1 MKVFYIRCSTEEQN
15 EARQIESANEV
26 GAEKLFIDKASG
38 KNRDRAYLK
47 EMIDYVRE
55 GDTVYCSDIS
65 RIARNTKDL
74 LNIVEELN
82 NKGVY
87 FVSLKE
93 NIDTSTPQGKFMLTV
108 FGAMAEL
115 ERENI
120 LQRQKEGIALA
131 KKEGKYKG
139 RKRIEIDEKLFND
152 MVKEWK
158 ANERTASSI
167 YKYFEISPQTFYRRV
182 NEMERIEAD
191 RKAPKE
197 SVNLGKVKD
206 SRENDSLVLTQE

>member
-15 EARQIESANEV
+15 EARQIESAKEV
-26 GAEKLFIDKASG
+26 NAEKIFIDKASG
-38 KNRDRAYLK
+38 KNADRKELK
-47 EMIDYVRE
+47 EMLSFVRE

-93 NIDTSTPQGKFMLTV
+93 SIDTTTATGKFLLTI

-120 LQRQKEGIALA
+120 LQRQREGIEIA

-139 RKRIEIDEKLFND
+139 RKRIEIDEKLFNK
-152 MVKEWK
+152 MVNEWK
-158 ANERTASSI
+158 NGERTATSI
-167 YKYFEISPQTFYRRV
+167 IKFFNISPQTFYRRV
-182 NEMERIEAD
+182 NE
-191 RKAPKE
+191 K
-197 SVNLGKVKD
+197 
-206 SRENDSLVLTQE
+206 

>member
-1 MKVFYIRCSTEEQN
+1 MYIRCSTEEQN
-15 EARQIESANEV
+15 EARQLETAKEI

-38 KNRDRAYLK
+38 KNADRKFLK
-47 EMIDYVRE
+47 EMMEYVRE

-82 NKGVY
+82 SKGVY

-93 NIDTSTPQGKFMLTV
+93 QIDTSTPSGKFMLTV

-120 LQRQKEGIALA
+120 LARQREGIAIA
-131 KKEGKYKG
+131 KKQGKYKG
-139 RKRIEIDEKLFND
+139 RKRIEIDETEFKK
-152 MVKEWK
+152 MVKEWREG
-158 ANERTASSI
+158 NRTASSI
-167 YKYFEISPQTFYRRV
+167 YKHFKISSQTFYRRI
-182 NEMERIEAD
+182 NEMAKYESD
-191 RKAPKE
+191 RNDPK
-197 SVNLGKVKD
+197 SIINLGAVEV
-206 SRENDSLVLTQE
+206 SGNGDSLILEQK

>member
-26 GAEKLFIDKASG
+26 GAEKLFVDKASG

-47 EMIDYVRE
+47 EMLDYVRE
-55 GDTVYCSDIS
+55 GDTIYCSDIS

-93 NIDTSTPQGKFMLTV
+93 KIDTSTPQGKFMLTV

-120 LQRQKEGIALA
+120 LARQKEGIALA

-139 RKRIEIDEKLFND
+139 RKRIEIDEKTFND
-152 MVKEWK
+152 MLKEWK
-158 ANERTASSI
+158 AGKRTASSI
-167 YKYFEISPQTFYRRV
+167 YKHFNISPQTFYRRV
-182 NEMERIEAD
+182 NEIEKIEAD

-197 SVNLGKVKD
+197 SVNLGKVKV
-206 SRENDSLVLTQE
+206 SKEKDSLVLIQE

>member
-1 MKVFYIRCSTEEQN
+1 MKVMYIRCSTEEQN
-15 EARQIESANEV
+15 EARQIEAANEL
-26 GAEKLFIDKASG
+26 GIKKLFIDKASG
-38 KNRDRAYLK
+38 KNADRRFLK
-47 EMIDYVRE
+47 DMMEYVRE

-93 NIDTSTPQGKFMLTV
+93 QIDTSTPQGKFMLTV

-120 LQRQKEGIALA
+120 LARQREGIEIA

-139 RKRIEIDEKLFND
+139 RKRIDIDEKEFST

-158 ANERTASSI
+158 EGNRTASSI
-167 YKYFEISPQTFYRRV
+167 YKHFGISSQTFYRRI
-182 NEMERIEAD
+182 NELFKNETD
-191 RKAPKE
+191 RNNPKP
-197 SVNLGKVKD
+197 VINLGNVDISSDGKNLILEQK
-206 SRENDSLVLTQE
+206 

>member
-15 EARQIESANEV
+15 EARQIESSKEV

-47 EMIDYVRE
+47 EMIDYVRD

-139 RKRIEIDEKLFND
+139 RKRIEIDEKIFND
-152 MVKEWK
+152 MIKEWK
-158 ANERTASSI
+158 AGERTASSI

-182 NEMERIEAD
+182 NEMEKIEAD

-197 SVNLGKVKD
+197 SVNLGKVKV
-206 SRENDSLVLTQE
+206 SKEKDSLVLTQE

>member
-1 MKVFYIRCSTEEQN
+1 MDVMYIRCSTEEQN
-15 EARQIESANEV
+15 EARQLEAANEL
-26 GAEKLFIDKASG
+26 GIKKLFIDKASG
-38 KNRDRAYLK
+38 KNADRTFLK
-47 EMIDYVRE
+47 EMMAYVRE

-93 NIDTSTPQGKFMLTV
+93 QIDTSTPQGKFMLTV

-120 LQRQKEGIALA
+120 LARQREGIAIA

-139 RKRIEIDEKLFND
+139 RKRIDIDNNEFTQ
-152 MVKEWK
+152 MVKEWREG
-158 ANERTASSI
+158 NRTASSI
-167 YKYFEISPQTFYRRV
+167 YKHFNISSQTFYRRV
-182 NEMERIEAD
+182 NELKKNEAD
-191 RKAPKE
+191 RNDPKT
-197 SVNLGKVKD
+197 VINLGDVDINGDAERIILEQK
-206 SRENDSLVLTQE
+206 

>member
-1 MKVFYIRCSTEEQN
+1 M
-15 EARQIESANEV
+15 IE
-26 GAEKLFIDKASG
+26 
-38 KNRDRAYLK
+38 
-47 EMIDYVRE
+47 YVRG

-139 RKRIEIDEKLFND
+139 RKRIEIDEKIFND
-152 MVKEWK
+152 MIKEWK
-158 ANERTASSI
+158 AGERTASSI

-182 NEMERIEAD
+182 NEMEKIEAD

-197 SVNLGKVKD
+197 SVNLGKVKV
-206 SRENDSLVLTQE
+206 SKEKDSLVLTQE